1 MGEAEMS
8 QPRNTQ
14 RDSFDTELSEMLERV
29 DLDNLEEA
37 IEELNHENGAKRTLA
52 FRRLQMAGERSI
64 EPLLQI
70 LRQPDKERLGSAIEI
85 LWIHYE
91 QSHILHPDY
100 PRLLYSLIG
109 ADVAIHHRRAALEL
123 LSAIQ
128 LHHSEK
134 TIHQDIAPYLFDEDK
149 GIRERA
155 IFFYIQNGIEGLI
168 PYLVLLLETAD
179 NSMLSI
185 LKDVF
190 RNTKRADVAY
200 AFWEYEKRNQG

>member
-1 MGEAEMS
+1 MGEAQMNK
-8 QPRNTQ
+8 PRNVQ
-14 RDSFDTELSEMLERV
+14 REDFNSELFEMLETV

-37 IEELNHENGAKRTLA
+37 IDELNHDNGAKRMLA
-52 FRRLQMAGERSI
+52 FRRLQMAGERSV
-64 EPLLQI
+64 EPLLNI

-100 PRLLYSLIG
+100 PALLFSLIG
-109 ADVAIHHRRAALEL
+109 ADVDIHHRRAALEL
-123 LSAIQ
+123 LSAVQ
-128 LHHSEK
+128 LRHSEK
-134 TIHQDIAPYLFDEDK
+134 YIHQDIAPYLFDEDK

-155 IFFYIQNGIEGLI
+155 IFFYVQNGIEGLI

-190 RNTKRADVAY
+190 RRSKRADVSF
-200 AFWEYEKRNQG
+200 AFWEYEKRNQK